1 MQRVKCELNGAGV
14 ELCILEND
22 SEFRQETE
30 RVLIGFGFAVRAFDQ
45 PRLLYAALLQKSCHL
60 LLLDAGPREEEGM
73 AVIAQLRAI
82 SRLGIVILSSRYS
95 TDEHVRGLLGG
106 ADACLGKPVDVRL
119 LVATLISVHRRVF
132 SHSNVASAN
141 AGRGWELSVDGW
153 FLVAPGG
160 QRISLTPSERPVVRI
175 LITQAGRTVA
185 RSDLMKTLGEYG
197 DYYVNHRLDVLISRL
212 RQKVR
217 QHADRPLPLKAVR
230 GVGFTFSVD

>member
-1 MQRVKCELNGAGV
+1 M
-14 ELCILEND
+14 
-22 SEFRQETE
+22 
-30 RVLIGFGFAVRAFDQ
+30 
-45 PRLLYAALLQKSCHL
+45 
-60 LLLDAGPREEEGM
+60 
-73 AVIAQLRAI
+73 
-82 SRLGIVILSSRYS
+82 
-95 TDEHVRGLLGG
+95 RGLLGG

-212 RQKVR
+212 RQKAR
-217 QHADRPLPLKAVR
+217 SSAPR
-230 GVGFTFSVD
+230 